1 MLGTVTAVSPHR
13 PRYYHRVVLELREVP
28 ADQLSDWSERLSARR
43 TALRFALEYDDRAV
57 AAERAAEAVDR
68 VLPES
73 TVYTVEEDDVVV
85 GFVWWGSEGPEA
97 VPYDL
102 QLDDPARV
110 DELLPLLLERARA
123 DGRALFGVSA
133 RPDDP
138 TGLAMIALPGFT
150 ARATNMR
157 LVLDGPVADPAPV
170 ELHVMTEEEF
180 DTFRDLMVV
189 DYAGELAQAGM
200 TQEAAQKQSEVQTA
214 QLIPDGLASEGQSF
228 FTARVEGEPVG
239 RLWLSTER
247 PMSFV
252 YDIEVR
258 AEHRRKGYGA
268 AIMNAGAIWS
278 REHGH
283 FAIGLNVFAHNPGA
297 RALYDRLGYQVTLDF
312 RTVPV
317 GDGA

>member
-1 MLGTVTAVSPHR
+1 
-13 PRYYHRVVLELREVP
+13 
-28 ADQLSDWSERLSARR
+28 
-43 TALRFALEYDDRAV
+43 
-57 AAERAAEAVDR
+57 
-68 VLPES
+68 
-73 TVYTVEEDDVVV
+73 
-85 GFVWWGSEGPEA
+85 

-110 DELLPLLLERARA
+110 DELLPLLLERASA
-123 DGRALFGVSA
+123 EGRALFGVSA

-157 LVLDGPVADPAPV
+157 LLLDAPVADPAPV
-170 ELHVMTEEEF
+170 VLREMTQEEF
-180 DTFRDLMVV
+180 DTFRALMVV

-214 QLIPDGLASEGQSF
+214 QLIPDGRASEGQSF
-228 FTARVEGEPVG
+228 FTAWVDGKPVG

-252 YDIEVR
+252 YDVEVR

-268 AIMNAGAIWS
+268 AIMNSGAIWS